1 MKINVK
7 YNYKEKKEI
16 RTYLLCPY
24 LSLIFQTMGKNYKT
38 LFSNKNRTWEVL
50 SVYYAKKIKTEQQK
64 IYWS

>member
-1 MKINVK
+1 MLNIIIKK
-7 YNYKEKKEI
+7 KKEI

-24 LSLIFQTMGKNYKT
+24 LSLNFQTMGKNYKT

-50 SVYYAKKIKTEQQK
+50 SVYYAKKIKTEQNK